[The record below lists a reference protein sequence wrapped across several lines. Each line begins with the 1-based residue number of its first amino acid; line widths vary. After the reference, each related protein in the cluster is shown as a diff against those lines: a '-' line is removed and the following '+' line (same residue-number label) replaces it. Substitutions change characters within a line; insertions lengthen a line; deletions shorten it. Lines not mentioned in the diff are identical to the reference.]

1 MSPETALY
9 TELVLLLLAIGCAGG
24 FLSGLLGVGGGIIF
38 VPALFFCFTAVGL
51 DATHIMHVAVGTSL
65 AVVLATGSASA
76 YHHYQRKSVDMTIVR
91 SWGPFIVI
99 GVVAGSLFASAV
111 DGHTLKMVF
120 ASLMIL
126 TAAYMALSKE
136 KPATERGHKVA
147 PVAQHAF
154 CLGVG
159 MLSSMIG
166 VGGAIMNIPMMAYS
180 GVPIQRAIGTGTA
193 LSIAVSLPGMIGYMI
208 SGFPHIAA
216 LPPLSLGYVNLIAL
230 AAIIPMSMLFAPVGV
245 RASHAMPRPLLRRI
259 FAVVLALVSL
269 RMFMTL

>member
-38 VPALFFCFTAVGL
+38 VPALYFCFTSVGL
-51 DATHIMHVAVGTSL
+51 DAAHIMHVAVGTSL
-65 AVVLATGSASA
+65 AVVFATGSASA
-76 YHHYQRKSVDMTIVR
+76 YHHYQRKSVDMAIVR
-91 SWGPFIVI
+91 SWGPAIVL
-99 GVVAGSLFASAV
+99 GVALGSLFASAV
-111 DGHTLKMVF
+111 DGHVLKTIF

-126 TAAYMALSKE
+126 TAVYMALSKD
-136 KPATERGHKVA
+136 KPEAEHGRKLPPA
-147 PVAQHAF
+147 AQYVSCF
-154 CLGVG
+154 IIGL
-159 MLSSMIG
+159 LSSMIG
-166 VGGAIMNIPMMAYS
+166 IGGAIMNIPMMAYS

-208 SGFPHIAA
+208 SGFPHMAD

-230 AAIIPMSMLFAPVGV
+230 ATIIPMSIFLAPVGV
-245 RASHAMPRPLLRRI
+245 RVSHGLPKPVLRRI